1 MRFNENNE
9 VLVAGEIISDFQFSH
24 EVFGEKFYV
33 FDLKVNRL
41 SDRFD
46 VLPIMVSERIL
57 DVTRSPIGADVEVE
71 GQLRSYNKHSDGK
84 SRVILSIFAETITN
98 LDESENANSITMQG
112 FICKEPIYRTTPFGR
127 EICDVLLA
135 VNRKFNK
142 SDYIPCIAWG
152 NNAQIVS
159 QMGVPTNLK
168 IVGRIQSR
176 EYNKV
181 CDDNKTI
188 TKTAYEVSISK
199 LVNEQV

>member
-1 MRFNENNE
+1 M
-9 VLVAGEIISDFQFSH
+9 
-24 EVFGEKFYV
+24 
-33 FDLKVNRL
+33 
-41 SDRFD
+41 
-46 VLPIMVSERIL
+46 
-57 DVTRSPIGADVEVE
+57 
-71 GQLRSYNKHSDGK
+71 
-84 SRVILSIFAETITN
+84 
-98 LDESENANSITMQG
+98 
-112 FICKEPIYRTTPFGR
+112 IYRTTPFSR

-176 EYNKV
+176 EYSKM
-181 CDDNKTI
+181 CDDNTSI

-199 LVNEQV
+199 LVNE